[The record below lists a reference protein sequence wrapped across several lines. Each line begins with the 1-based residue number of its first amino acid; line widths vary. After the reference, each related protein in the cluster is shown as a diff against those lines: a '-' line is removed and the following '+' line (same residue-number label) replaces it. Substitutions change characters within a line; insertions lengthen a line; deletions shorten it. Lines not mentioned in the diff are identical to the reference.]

1 VYDFFVS
8 LLNPLMWGEAW
19 VMNAWHSL
27 FTLIGIPYDS
37 GWGWA
42 LSIVGLTV
50 VVRFLMIPLF
60 VKQIHASRRMQLIQP
75 EMQKIQA
82 KYKGKSDPE
91 SRQKMTSETMDLYK
105 RTGSNP
111 FSSCLPILLQSP
123 FFFALFQLLNNLP
136 HVASGAHAPIGPI
149 TPDVASVIEKSTIFG
164 AQLSAT
170 FVGSEDLNV
179 KILTAVLIVLMS
191 LSTFTT
197 QRQLMRKNM
206 PDAALDNP
214 YMKQQ
219 KVILYLMPIFFAISG
234 INFPIGVL
242 LYWLTTN
249 VWSMGQQFYV
259 IRRMPAPGSAA
270 ERAYEERQKKR
281 GKTIKKLHIPGLGD
295 TTRTR
300 CRRLPRAV
308 SGSSPRARSAPS
320 VGRPAGLVDRTTAR
334 VARTVPAELL
344 RSPGLTGR
352 RRRTRR
358 PNPPR
363 RTGQGPGPVVGR
375 MLGVPAVPARGPRR
389 DRTANASNPN
399 GRSRSPTLPARSSRR
414 TRPSARRVRPALGG
428 PRVARPPRTR
438 PEPVPPTGYACED
451 ELVPAPAARCATPL
465 EPWTPRTRDTAGP
478 GPAPADRSGVAR

>member
-1 VYDFFVS
+1 MYDFFVS

-19 VMNAWHSL
+19 VMNAWHQL
-27 FTLIGIPYDS
+27 FVWLGIPYES

-60 VKQIHASRRMQLIQP
+60 VKQIHSSRRMQLIQP

-136 HVASGAHAPIGPI
+136 HVATGAHPPIGPI

-270 ERAYEERQKKR
+270 ERAYEERQRKR
-281 GKTIKKLHIPGLGD
+281 GKTIKKLHIPGLGA
-295 TTRTR
+295 TTADQPDVQDV
-300 CRRLPRAV
+300 LPEAPKSGQRQQPKGKKRAKRGPAGGPGGPDGPDDGAAGAQGSDGS
-308 SGSSPRARSAPS
+308 SGSSGAAEATPQDAPVEPPSSNGSGSGSGAGGSGAAGPSRPNGQRQQPKRQKQKPNSPRPKQPQSQAKRQA
-320 VGRPAGLVDRTTAR
+320 
-334 VARTVPAELL
+334 
-344 RSPGLTGR
+344 SPPGA
-352 RRRTRR
+352 RR
-358 PNPPR
+358 PEGGTPTPD
-363 RTGQGPGPVVGR
+363 
-375 MLGVPAVPARGPRR
+375 PA
-389 DRTANASNPN
+389 
-399 GRSRSPTLPARSSRR
+399 
-414 TRPSARRVRPALGG
+414 
-428 PRVARPPRTR
+428 
-438 PEPVPPTGYACED
+438 
-451 ELVPAPAARCATPL
+451 
-465 EPWTPRTRDTAGP
+465 
-478 GPAPADRSGVAR
+478 

>member
-1 VYDFFVS
+1 MYDFFVS

-19 VMNAWHSL
+19 VMNAWHQL
-27 FTLIGIPYDS
+27 FVWLGIPYES

-60 VKQIHASRRMQLIQP
+60 VKQIHSSRRMQLIQP

-91 SRQKMTSETMDLYK
+91 SRQKMTQETMDLYK

-123 FFFALFQLLNNLP
+123 FFFALFQVLNNLP
-136 HVASGAHAPIGPI
+136 HVASGAHPPIGPI
-149 TPDVASVIEKSTIFG
+149 TPEVASVIEKSTIFG
-164 AQLSAT
+164 AQLSST
-170 FVGSEDLNV
+170 FLGSSDLNV

-191 LSTFTT
+191 VSTFTT

-270 ERAYEERQKKR
+270 ERAYEERQRKR

-295 TTRTR
+295 TTTDQPDVQDA
-300 CRRLPRAV
+300 LPEAPKGGQRQQPKGKKRSKRSAGGGPTDGA
-308 SGSSPRARSAPS
+308 GSSGADGTGSPGDEA
-320 VGRPAGLVDRTTAR
+320 DRTGGPNSPDGSTPQDAPTEPSSPANGSEAP
-334 VARTVPAELL
+334 ARTTGQRQQPKRQKQKPRPKQPQGQQVKRQTDP
-344 RSPGLTGR
+344 PGK
-352 RRRTRR
+352 RR
-358 PNPPR
+358 PEGGTP
-363 RTGQGPGPVVGR
+363 
-375 MLGVPAVPARGPRR
+375 
-389 DRTANASNPN
+389 
-399 GRSRSPTLPARSSRR
+399 SP
-414 TRPSARRVRPALGG
+414 
-428 PRVARPPRTR
+428 
-438 PEPVPPTGYACED
+438 D
-451 ELVPAPAARCATPL
+451 AA
-465 EPWTPRTRDTAGP
+465 
-478 GPAPADRSGVAR
+478 

>member
-1 VYDFFVS
+1 MYDFFVS

-19 VMNAWHSL
+19 VMNAWHQL
-27 FTLIGIPYDS
+27 FVWLGIPYES

-60 VKQIHASRRMQLIQP
+60 VKQIHSSRRMQLIQP

-91 SRQKMTSETMDLYK
+91 SRQKMTQETMDLYK

-123 FFFALFQLLNNLP
+123 FFFALFQVLNNLP
-136 HVASGAHAPIGPI
+136 HVASGAHPPIGPI
-149 TPDVASVIEKSTIFG
+149 TPEVASVIEKSTIFG
-164 AQLSAT
+164 AQLSST
-170 FVGSEDLNV
+170 FLGSSDLNV

-191 LSTFTT
+191 VSTFTT

-270 ERAYEERQKKR
+270 ERAYEERQRKR

-295 TTRTR
+295 TTTDQPDVQDA
-300 CRRLPRAV
+300 LPEAPKGGQRQQPKGKKRSKRSAGGGPTDGA
-308 SGSSPRARSAPS
+308 GSSGADGTGSPGDEA
-320 VGRPAGLVDRTTAR
+320 DRTGGPNSPDGSTPQDAPTEPSSPANGSEAPAR
-334 VARTVPAELL
+334 PTGQRQQPKRQKQKPRPKQPQGQQVKRQTDP
-344 RSPGLTGR
+344 PGK
-352 RRRTRR
+352 RR
-358 PNPPR
+358 PEGGTP
-363 RTGQGPGPVVGR
+363 
-375 MLGVPAVPARGPRR
+375 
-389 DRTANASNPN
+389 
-399 GRSRSPTLPARSSRR
+399 SP
-414 TRPSARRVRPALGG
+414 
-428 PRVARPPRTR
+428 
-438 PEPVPPTGYACED
+438 D
-451 ELVPAPAARCATPL
+451 AA
-465 EPWTPRTRDTAGP
+465 
-478 GPAPADRSGVAR
+478 

>member
-8 LLNPLMWGEAW
+8 LLNPLMVGEAW
-19 VMNAWHSL
+19 VMTAWHQL
-27 FTLIGIPYDS
+27 FTWIGIPYDS

-91 SRQKMTSETMDLYK
+91 SRQKMTQETMDLYK

-136 HVASGAHAPIGPI
+136 HVASGAHPPIGPI

-170 FVGSEDLNV
+170 FLGSNDLNV
-179 KILTAVLIVLMS
+179 KILTAILIVLMS

-242 LYWLTTN
+242 IYWLTTN

-270 ERAYEERQKKR
+270 ERAYEERQRKR

-295 TTRTR
+295 TTTDQPDVQDV
-300 CRRLPRAV
+300 LPEAPKGGQRQQPKGKKRSKRGPGGGSGDGTGGGSGGSDGSQSPQSPQDAPQDAPTASAGS
-308 SGSSPRARSAPS
+308 SGSSSSKGSGPSA
-320 VGRPAGLVDRTTAR
+320 RPAGQRQQPKRQKQKQRPKQAQGQQTKRQANLSA
-334 VARTVPAELL
+334 
-344 RSPGLTGR
+344 GR
-352 RRRTRR
+352 RPEGGTPS
-358 PNPPR
+358 PNR
-363 RTGQGPGPVVGR
+363 
-375 MLGVPAVPARGPRR
+375 A
-389 DRTANASNPN
+389 
-399 GRSRSPTLPARSSRR
+399 
-414 TRPSARRVRPALGG
+414 
-428 PRVARPPRTR
+428 
-438 PEPVPPTGYACED
+438 
-451 ELVPAPAARCATPL
+451 
-465 EPWTPRTRDTAGP
+465 
-478 GPAPADRSGVAR
+478 